1 MKKKILWHLVD
12 QKGKRIY
19 GQAGCFTRKEAR
31 GCLIVMKS
39 EMLEPWNDDIEWPL
53 HIEREEWLLVSN
65 KVVA

>member
-19 GQAGCFTRKEAR
+19 GQAGCPTRENAR
-31 GCLIVMKS
+31 VCLAALKGDMF
-39 EMLEPWNDDIEWPL
+39 EPWNDDIEWPL